1 MATRTE
7 VETRIAAINDNGSN
21 TAKEVRDVLTSLL
34 DYTENTDT
42 GAQLPLFDLWDQN
55 PVEDPKGTASLWYSF
70 RGIEK
75 TTVNFTFRLLIR
87 EASVTSFQFQLNP
100 KIIEVLTPLFQQY
113 DNTVMSFAVPVTDIE
128 KKTWRVWTL
137 FFRLVENTLR
147 ISLRPNPFTTN
158 EIIRAGDEV
167 FTSIQ
172 FHCPPFNFDEKK

>member
-7 VETRIAAINDNGSN
+7 VEARIAAINDSGNN
-21 TAKEVRDVLTSLL
+21 TAKEVRDVLISLL
-34 DYTENTDT
+34 DYTENTGT
-42 GAQLPLFDLWDQN
+42 GAQLPLFDLWDEN
-55 PVEDPKGTASLWYSF
+55 PLDDPKGGRLWYSF

-87 EASVTSFQFQLNP
+87 ESSVTNFQFQLDP
-100 KIIEVLTPLFQQY
+100 KIIEALTPLFQQY

-137 FFRLVENTLR
+137 FFRIVENTLR
-147 ISLRPNPFTTN
+147 ISLKPNPFTTN
-158 EIIRAGDEV
+158 DRIQAGDEV